1 MHAALP
7 GAMDFRRAAAS
18 RNKTWPWLI
27 VIAAVLAVMS
37 GQAAAGMLRDRLL
50 ARQSEQTQG
59 AAGKDEFAGAMGGA
73 KSCADWAKLVDRL
86 QARMSRRNPGPS
98 PDRANLAYGEQPLQ
112 TLDVFL
118 PKAATSRGAAPIIV
132 MVHGGGW
139 CVGDKANLGVTQ
151 NKVARWVPKGF
162 LFVSVNYPMVSQG
175 SDALAQAHHIARAVA
190 FVQANAAV
198 WGGDPHR
205 LILIGHSAGAHLV
218 SLVNADAKLR
228 AMENVQPL
236 LGVISLDAGAIN
248 VVEQMPR
255 VYPAMKQ
262 RYREAFGEVESG
274 WVAASP
280 FHQLDSSA
288 APWLGVC
295 STLRKDDPCG
305 QARAYVEKSQGLGVR
320 AVILPEA
327 KSHGEINKEVGL
339 PGDYTEAIERFMAS
353 LDPLVATLLK

>member
-1 MHAALP
+1 MSEAI
-7 GAMDFRRAAAS
+7 GNISGQNGVRA
-18 RNKTWPWLI
+18 RWGF
-27 VIAAVLAVMS
+27 VIAMTMIVLM
-37 GQAAAGMLRDRLL
+37 QAQVSAGPLRDRWL
-50 ARQSEQTQG
+50 ARQPEQTQG
-59 AAGKDEFAGAMGGA
+59 TDGKDEFAGAMGGE
-73 KSCADWAKLVDRL
+73 KSCAEWAKRVDRL
-86 QARMSRRNPGPS
+86 QARMSRRNPGPP

-118 PKAATSRGAAPIIV
+118 PKAATNRGAAPIIV

-162 LFVSVNYPMVSQG
+162 LFVSVNYPMISQG

-190 FVQANAAV
+190 FVQANAAA

-228 AMENVQPL
+228 TAENARPL
-236 LGVISLDAGAIN
+236 LGVISLDAGAID

-262 RYREAFGEVESG
+262 RYREAFGEGEAG
-274 WVAASP
+274 WIAASP
-280 FHQLDSSA
+280 FHHLDGGA

-295 STLRKDDPCG
+295 STRRKDDPCG
-305 QARAYVEKSQGLGVR
+305 QARAYAEKSQSLGVR
-320 AVILPEA
+320 AVVLPEA

-339 PGDYTEAIERFMAS
+339 PGDYTKAIEDFMAS
-353 LDPLVATLLK
+353 LDPFVATLLK